1 MHASSWIISFSAGL
15 KVWSYLVEAEW
26 NLKEAEI
33 LGKSSREKN
42 DCEGEMEGFGY
53 VLASA

>member
-1 MHASSWIISFSAGL
+1 
-15 KVWSYLVEAEW
+15 LVEAEW

-33 LGKSSREKN
+33 LGKSSREKY

>member
-53 VLASA
+53 VLAFA